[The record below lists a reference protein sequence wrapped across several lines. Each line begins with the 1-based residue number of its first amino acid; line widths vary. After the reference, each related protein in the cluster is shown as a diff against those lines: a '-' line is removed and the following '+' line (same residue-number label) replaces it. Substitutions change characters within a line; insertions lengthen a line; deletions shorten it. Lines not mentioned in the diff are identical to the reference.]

1 MASKTKKKVGYS
13 NQGPWAEILTR
24 LIHNKVAV
32 FGFMIIVLLI
42 AMAIFAPVIAPYGID
57 EQNLAVRCKAPNST
71 YIMGTDNMGRDIFSR
86 IVYGSRI
93 SLQVGLIS
101 VGLAAI
107 VGGAFG
113 AIAAFY
119 GKAVDNVIMRFM
131 DILMAIPGMLL
142 AIAIAAA
149 LGPGLGKM
157 MIAIGIGSVPGYAR
171 IVRASVMT
179 VKETEFVEAARS
191 IGGSDFRI
199 IVKHILPNAMA
210 PIIVQAT
217 LGIAGAILS
226 AASLSF
232 LGLGIQLPTPEW
244 GAMLSAARGYL
255 RDCWWMATFPGVFIM
270 ITVYA
275 LNVLGDGLRDAIDP
289 RLRD

>member
-1 MASKTKKKVGYS
+1 MSKKTKKLAGYTAK
-13 NQGPWAEILTR
+13 GPWREIWDR
-24 LIHNKVAV
+24 LAQNKVAM
-32 FGFMIIVLLI
+32 FGLVVILVLII
-42 AMAIFAPVIAPYGID
+42 MAICAPLIAPYGID
-57 EQNLAVRCKAPNST
+57 EQNLAMKLQGPSLEHL
-71 YIMGTDNMGRDIFSR
+71 MGTDNFGRDIFSR

-101 VGLAAI
+101 VGIAAL
-107 VGGAFG
+107 VGGSLG
-113 AIAAFY
+113 AVAAFY
-119 GKAVDNVIMRFM
+119 GKTADNIIMRFM
-131 DILMAIPGMLL
+131 DVLMAIPGMLL

-157 MIAIGIGSVPGYAR
+157 MIAIGIGNVPNYAR

-179 VKETEFVEAARS
+179 VKETEFVEAAKS
-191 IGGSDFRI
+191 IGASDFRVI
-199 IVKHILPNAMA
+199 LKHILPNAMA

-217 LGIAGAILS
+217 LGIAGSILS

-232 LGLGIQLPTPEW
+232 LGLGITLPTPEW
-244 GAMLSAARGYL
+244 GAMLSAARSYL
-255 RDCWWMATFPGVFIM
+255 RDCWWMATFPGLFIM